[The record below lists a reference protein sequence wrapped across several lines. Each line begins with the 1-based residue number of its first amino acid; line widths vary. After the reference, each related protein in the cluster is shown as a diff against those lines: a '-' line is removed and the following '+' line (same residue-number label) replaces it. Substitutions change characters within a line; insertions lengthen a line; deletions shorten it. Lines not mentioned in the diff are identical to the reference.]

1 MARLKA
7 IASTLARLR
16 RDQRGA
22 MAIETAIIAPVLVLM
37 SLGSYQVSGLVSRQT
52 ELESAAGEGVA
63 IALASSPDTA
73 AKRTTVQQVLMAST
87 GLPTANVTVSEVY
100 RCNSAT
106 AYITD
111 RTTCTSGVIS
121 TFTKIYLTDTYT
133 PAWTRFGVGSAINYR
148 VTRYAQY
155 KQASVP

>member
-7 IASTLARLR
+7 IASLLARLR
-16 RDQRGA
+16 RDQRGG

-37 SLGSYQVSGLVSRQT
+37 SLGSYQVSGMVSRQT
-52 ELESAAGEGVA
+52 ELESAASEGVA

-73 AKRTTVQQVLMAST
+73 AKRTTIQQVLMTST
-87 GLPTANVTVSEVY
+87 GLAAANVTVSEVY
-100 RCNSAT
+100 RCNSAA

-111 RTTCTSGVIS
+111 RTTCTTGVIS
-121 TFTKIYLTDTYT
+121 TFTRIHLTDTYT
-133 PAWTRFGVGSAINYR
+133 PAWTRFGVGSPITYR

-155 KQASVP
+155 KQMSVP